1 MDLKQGEG
9 AMDTEMIS
17 ALEDIE
23 PSNEENLIPIAA
35 FAPPALA
42 ESQYKQ
48 LELLQHLSLYSELI
62 ILLSAEHGMGK
73 TFIAK
78 ALLAS
83 REAPD
88 QNLMLEA
95 DFSLSY
101 LDILNKLAEFF
112 DLAESSSDLESKEN
126 QIITHCMQL
135 ADDEQGS
142 MLLIIDQADQLANE
156 TLEDLNNLALLAPNA
171 FHLMLLATPEFEEK
185 LVHLSE
191 PQAPVHVMEVEP
203 LTEQEAE
210 TLLLQAYPEKDWTAE
225 QAEYILQQSLG
236 NPGKILYVAQ
246 QLLMGNKPSNQASSV
261 GSKFPITH
269 IAAMLLIASA
279 LIMSYL
285 YQSGTSEP
293 ELVSGKE
300 LIAIPTVIP
309 ATSADA
315 LNFTP
320 TDVSVD
326 SETQIDAN
334 ADQVDEEV
342 DFNFVEA
349 NGSLPVLTK
358 AEALTPIEKTDSEES
373 IEKDVLVSNSP
384 INNQQ
389 TAVET
394 KANIVEPTKVEKS
407 QSIAKT
413 YSADERKLLQA
424 DNSTFVIQLF
434 GSHSKKSATLFA
446 KTYSSSKTKLVIFR
460 TQHQGKPWHVVV
472 AGPYENRAIATR
484 QSKYFPENIRKQN
497 PWIRSIAPVKNL
509 IKTAK

>member
-1 MDLKQGEG
+1 
-9 AMDTEMIS
+9 MDTEMIS

-73 TFIAK
+73 SFIAK

-101 LDILNKLAEFF
+101 LDILLKLAEFF

-135 ADDEQGS
+135 ADEEQGS
-142 MLLIIDQADQLANE
+142 MLLIIDQADQLADE

-210 TLLLQAYPEKDWTAE
+210 TLLVQAYPEKEWTAE

-246 QLLMGNKPSNQASSV
+246 QLLKGNKPSNQASSV

-293 ELVSGKE
+293 ELVSGNE
-300 LIAIPTVIP
+300 LIAIPAVIP
-309 ATSADA
+309 VTSADA
-315 LNFTP
+315 LNSTP
-320 TDVSVD
+320 AEVSVD
-326 SETQIDAN
+326 SETQIH
-334 ADQVDEEV
+334 ADQVDEEI
-342 DFNFVEA
+342 DFNFVET
-349 NGSLPVLTK
+349 NGSLPELSKT
-358 AEALTPIEKTDSEES
+358 EALTPIEKTDSEES
-373 IEKDVLVSNSP
+373 IEKDVLVSNLL

-389 TAVET
+389 ATVET
-394 KANIVEPTKVEKS
+394 KANIVEPTKIEES
-407 QSIAKT
+407 QSITKT

-446 KTYSSSKTKLVIFR
+446 KTYSSSKTKLVIFQ

>member
-1 MDLKQGEG
+1 ME
-9 AMDTEMIS
+9 TEMIS

-23 PSNEENLIPIAA
+23 PSNEENLISIAA

-101 LDILNKLAEFF
+101 LDILHKLAEFF

-135 ADDEQGS
+135 ADEDQGS

-171 FHLMLLATPEFEEK
+171 LHLMLLATPEFEEK

-210 TLLLQAYPEKDWTAE
+210 TLLVQAYPEKEWTAE
-225 QAEYILQQSLG
+225 QAEYILQQGVG

-246 QLLMGNKPSNQASSV
+246 QLMMGKKPSNQASSV

-293 ELVSGKE
+293 ELVSGNE

-320 TDVSVD
+320 TEVSVD
-326 SETQIDAN
+326 SETQIH
-334 ADQVDEEV
+334 ADQVDEEI
-342 DFNFVEA
+342 DFNFVET
-349 NGSLPVLTK
+349 NGSLPELSKT
-358 AEALTPIEKTDSEES
+358 EALTPIEKTDSEES
-373 IEKDVLVSNSP
+373 IEKDVLVSNLL

-389 TAVET
+389 ATVET
-394 KANIVEPTKVEKS
+394 KANIVEPTKIEGS
-407 QSIAKT
+407 QNIDKL
-413 YSADERKLLQA
+413 YSADESKLLQA
-424 DNSTFVIQLF
+424 GNSTFVIQLF

-446 KTYSSSKTKLVIFR
+446 KTYSSSKTKLVIFQ

-509 IKTAK
+509 IRTAK

>member
-1 MDLKQGEG
+1 
-9 AMDTEMIS
+9 MDTEMIS

-73 TFIAK
+73 TFVAK

-88 QNLMLEA
+88 QNLMMEA

-101 LDILNKLAEFF
+101 LDILHKLAEFF

-135 ADDEQGS
+135 ADEEQGS
-142 MLLIIDQADQLANE
+142 MLLIIDQADQLADE

-171 FHLMLLATPEFEEK
+171 LHLMLLATPEFEEK

-210 TLLLQAYPEKDWTAE
+210 ALLVQAYPEKEWTAE
-225 QAEYILQQSLG
+225 QAEYILQQSVG

-246 QLLMGNKPSNQASSV
+246 QLMMGKEPSSKISSV
-261 GSKFPITH
+261 SSKFPITH

-285 YQSGTSEP
+285 YQSGTNEP
-293 ELVSGKE
+293 ELVSGNE
-300 LIAIPTVIP
+300 IVAIPTVIP
-309 ATSADA
+309 ATSVDA
-315 LNFTP
+315 LDFVP
-320 TDVSVD
+320 ADMSVD
-326 SETQIDAN
+326 SESQVDTSIG
-334 ADQVDEEV
+334 QVDEEI
-342 DFNFVEA
+342 DFNFVETD
-349 NGSLPVLTK
+349 GSGTLPVLSK
-358 AEALTPIEKTDSEES
+358 SEVINS
-373 IEKDVLVSNSP
+373 IEKVDVEKSAEKEELVSNP
-384 INNQQ
+384 PVNNQQ
-389 TAVET
+389 LTDEAKKT
-394 KANIVEPTKVEKS
+394 SIVEPRKNEKS
-407 QSIAKT
+407 QSIAKV
-413 YSADERKLLQA
+413 YSADETKLLQA

-434 GSHSKKSATLFA
+434 GSHSRKSAILFA
-446 KTYSSSKTKLVIFR
+446 KTYSSTKTKLAIFQ

-472 AGPYENRAIATR
+472 AGPYGNRAIATR
-484 QSKYFPENIRKQN
+484 QSNYFPEKIRKQN
-497 PWIRSIAPVKNL
+497 PWIRSIVPVKNL
-509 IKTAK
+509 IKTAN

>member
-88 QNLMLEA
+88 QSLMLEA

-101 LDILNKLAEFF
+101 LDILHKLSEFF

-135 ADDEQGS
+135 ADEEQGS
-142 MLLIIDQADQLANE
+142 MLLILDQADQLADE

-171 FHLMLLATPEFEEK
+171 FHLMLLATPAFEEK
-185 LVHLSE
+185 LVNLSE

-210 TLLLQAYPEKDWTAE
+210 MLLLQAYPEKDWTAE
-225 QAEYILQQSLG
+225 KAEYILQQSVG

-246 QLLMGNKPSNQASSV
+246 QLLMGKKPSSQASSV
-261 GSKFPITH
+261 SSKFPITH

-285 YQSGTSEP
+285 YQSGTSES
-293 ELVSGKE
+293 ELVSSNE

-315 LNFTP
+315 LHSAP
-320 TDVSVD
+320 ADMSVD
-326 SETQIDAN
+326 RETQIDAN
-334 ADQVDEEV
+334 ADQVDEEI
-342 DFNFVEA
+342 DFNFVDT

-358 AEALTPIEKTDSEES
+358 TETITSIDEADSDKS
-373 IEKDVLVSNSP
+373 IEKEELVSNSRV
-384 INNQQ
+384 NNQQ
-389 TAVET
+389 SAVKATAKIAEST
-394 KANIVEPTKVEKS
+394 KNEKS
-407 QSIAKT
+407 QSIARAF
-413 YSADERKLLQA
+413 SADESKLLQA
-424 DNSTFVIQLF
+424 DSSTFVIQLF
-434 GSHSKKSATLFA
+434 GSHSKKSAMLFA
-446 KTYSSSKTKLVIFR
+446 KTYSSSKTKLSIFR
-460 TQHQGKPWHVVV
+460 TQHQGKPWHVVI
-472 AGPYENRAIATR
+472 AGPYANRTIATR
-484 QSKYFPENIRKQN
+484 QSNYFPEKIRKQK
-497 PWIRSIAPVKNL
+497 PWIRSIVPVQNL